1 MSNQKKL
8 IITLAI
14 GIIALIIQFIFN
26 QPLYARWLV
35 SIISS
40 IIAFSMF
47 IEMIQTLRKG
57 NFGVDILAITAIV
70 STLIVGEYW
79 ASLVVLIM
87 LTGGESLEAYA
98 SKQANK
104 ELQSLLD
111 QTPEIAHV
119 LIDGKM
125 IDTNL
130 NQVKIGQTILV
141 KPNEMIPIDGNLLSQ
156 FATINEASLTG
167 ESLPVEK
174 KQGELLMSG
183 AINGDQTIQ
192 LTVTKLASDSQYQ
205 RLVQLVAQS
214 SETPASFVRLADRY
228 ALPFTLIAYLIGGI
242 AWYLSKD
249 PVRFAEVMVVASPCP
264 LILAAPIAFVAG
276 MSRESRYGVVVKN
289 GGAIE
294 KLAAIQNIAFD
305 KTGTLTSGLLL
316 VDEIQHVPSIS
327 DEEFLQ
333 IVASLEQNSTH
344 ILARSIV
351 EASKQRQLAL
361 LDVQTI
367 SEISGQ
373 GIEGVIDNQKY
384 AIGKASFIKK
394 DLPSQLPQQTS
405 VFVAKDGVFLGYLTF
420 KDTLRKEAPQTIQ
433 TLKQMGF
440 KHLIMLTGDKWTVA
454 KNIAKQVG
462 LAENDVYA
470 ECLPETKITKI
481 KETIEQNGLTAMVGD
496 GINDAPALASASV
509 GIAMGAH
516 GATAASETADVVILQ
531 DDLTK
536 VSKSIEIA
544 RQTVKIAKESV
555 WIGMIVCTILMFIAS
570 SGIIPA
576 FIGAMFQ
583 EVIDVAAIVSAL
595 RAHKN

>member
-8 IITLAI
+8 LITITI

-26 QPLYARWLV
+26 QPIYARWLV

-40 IIAFSMF
+40 LIAFSMLV
-47 IEMIQTLRKG
+47 EMIQTLRKG

-98 SKQANK
+98 SKQANR

-119 LIDGKM
+119 LQDGQM
-125 IDTNL
+125 VDVDLSQI
-130 NQVKIGQTILV
+130 KIGEKILV
-141 KPNEMIPIDGNLLSQ
+141 KPNEMIPIDGILLSE

-174 KQGELLMSG
+174 KQGDNLLSG
-183 AINGDQTIQ
+183 AINGEQTIQ
-192 LTVTKLASDSQYQ
+192 LKVNKLASDSQYQ

-276 MSRESRYGVVVKN
+276 MSRESRYGIVVKN
-289 GGAIE
+289 GSAIE

-305 KTGTLTSGLLL
+305 KTGTLTSGILLI
-316 VDEIQHVPSIS
+316 DEIQHVPSIS
-327 DEEFLQ
+327 TEHFLQ

-351 EASKQRQLAL
+351 EECKHRQLSL

-367 SEISGQ
+367 SEISGH
-373 GIEGVIDNQKY
+373 GIEGVIDQQTY
-384 AIGKASFIKK
+384 AIGKPSFIQKG
-394 DLPSQLPQQTS
+394 LPAQLPQQTS
-405 VFVAKDGVFLGYLTF
+405 VFVAKEGEFLGYLTF
-420 KDTLRKEAPQTIQ
+420 KDTLRKEAPQTIA
-433 TLKQMGF
+433 TLKQFGLQ
-440 KHLIMLTGDKWTVA
+440 HLIMVTGDKWSVA
-454 KNIAKQVG
+454 KNIAEQVG
-462 LAENDVYA
+462 IAQADVYA
-470 ECLPETKITKI
+470 ECLPETKIEKI
-481 KETIEQNGLTAMVGD
+481 KETIAQSGLTAMVGD

-531 DDLTK
+531 DDLSK

-544 RQTVKIAKESV
+544 RQTVRIAKESV

-570 SGIIPA
+570 SGVIPA

-583 EVIDVAAIVSAL
+583 EVIDVVAIISAL
-595 RAHKN
+595 RAHRN